1 MDFIIFPANKFNT
14 IMEHS
19 QKTEAPAKMAKEDH
33 SKMDHGSMQHGD
45 NPSMGMEGHNHHAMM
60 IADFKKRFYV
70 VLILTIPI
78 MLLSIMIQKFMGVDW
93 QFTGSKYILLT
104 LSSVVF
110 FYGGWPFFKGL
121 VTEIR
126 TKNPGMMFLIGFA
139 ITVAYIYSV
148 AVVFGLEGMDFF
160 WELATLIL
168 IMLLGH
174 LIEMKSIAGA
184 SKELELLVQLMPA
197 DAHMV
202 MPDMVHDVKTDT
214 LKENDIILVKPGE
227 KVAADGIILEGE
239 SYLNE
244 SMITGESKP
253 VQKIKGQKVIAGS
266 INGNGS
272 LKVTVSHAS
281 KDSYISQLVK
291 LVDDAQ
297 KSKSKTQLL
306 ADTAAKWLT
315 VIAIVAGIGTFLFW
329 YLTGETLAFAME
341 RMVTVIVICC
351 PHALGLAVP
360 LVVAKSTAI
369 SAKNGLLIKNRIAFE
384 NSRKITTIVFD
395 KTGTLTVGKFEVS
408 KIVSLKKEI
417 TEDEIIRIASA
428 LEQQSEHPI
437 ATGILLKAKDLSVD
451 VPSTENFKAITGKG
465 IEATV
470 EGKKVMVV
478 SPGYLK
484 EIKMAVPDDFKADDT
499 ETVVFLII
507 NNELAGY
514 IALSDEIRPES
525 AEAIKTL
532 KENHIKSILLTGDN
546 SKVAKSVSDRLG
558 LDSFIAEVL
567 PDQKLEKI
575 KELQSKGEFVA
586 MTGDGVNDAP
596 ALAQADV
603 GIAVGSGSDIA
614 AETAGIVLVNS
625 NPKDIVNLILFG
637 KATHRKMIQNLIW
650 ATGYNI
656 VALPLAAG
664 VLYEW
669 HILLTPAIGAALMA
683 ASTVVVAVNA
693 SMLRLKDEPKSDSK
707 GEPQQ
712 EAKAE
717 NKDEAKDDS
726 QTEAKDESKPEAKS
740 EPQSVGK
747 VEPMPET
754 KNDSQPEA
762 KDESI
767 QEAKSEPQT
776 ESKDES
782 MNETK
787 DDSQPE
793 AKDEAK
799 AKDDSQPEA
808 KDEIIPEEKDETET
822 KGGNKL
828 EENTKTPSSVSPE
841 IVKRV
846 HEFYEELG
854 SEDVRAVMDMEKAEH
869 EIQEAETKAEAH
881 PITKSKHKSK
891 EEPAIETD
899 KSSDST
905 PELVTRVHELY
916 EKLGREDVSA
926 VQNLDEKGPDILKPE
941 DKVESKTADNTEP
954 KIDVKVDLKPAVK
967 VESKIEAKDELKHV
981 DNAEHHPDAKAK
993 AKPEEKA
1000 GHPHETKA
1008 KTNPKVKTG
1017 HKNVVKAKPMPGSKK

>member
-1 MDFIIFPANKFNT
+1 M
-14 IMEHS
+14 
-19 QKTEAPAKMAKEDH
+19 DH
-33 SKMDHGSMQHGD
+33 SKMDHGSMKHGD

-70 VLILTIPI
+70 VLIMTVPI
-78 MLLSIMIQKFMGVDW
+78 MLLSAMIQKFMGVDW
-93 QFTGSKYILLT
+93 QFNGSKYILLA
-104 LSSVVF
+104 LSTVVF
-110 FYGGWPFFKGL
+110 IYGGWPFFKGS
-121 VTEIR
+121 VTEIK
-126 TKNPGMMFLIGFA
+126 TKTPGMMFLIGFA
-139 ITVAYIYSV
+139 ITSAYIYSA

-174 LIEMKSIAGA
+174 WIEMKSVAGA
-184 SKELELLVQLMPA
+184 SKELELLVQMMPA

-202 MPDMVHDVKTDT
+202 MPEMVHDVKTET

-244 SMITGESKP
+244 SMITGESTP
-253 VQKIKGQKVIAGS
+253 VKKIKGQKVIAGS

-272 LKVTVSHAS
+272 IKVTVSHAS

-315 VIAIVAGIGTFLFW
+315 IIAIVAGISTFLFW
-329 YLTGETLAFAME
+329 FLTGQTLAFALE
-341 RMVTVIVICC
+341 RMITVVVICC

-408 KIVSLKKEI
+408 KIVSLKKEL

-451 VPSTENFKAITGKG
+451 TPSTENFKAITGKG

-470 EGKKVMVV
+470 EGKKVLVV

-484 EIKMAVPDDFKADDT
+484 ENKIAVPDGFTADDN
-499 ETVVFLII
+499 ETVVFVII

-546 SKVAKSVSDRLG
+546 SKVAKSVSDKLG

-664 VLYEW
+664 VLYAW
-669 HILLTPAIGAALMA
+669 NILLSPAIGAALMA
-683 ASTVVVAVNA
+683 ASTIVVAVNA

-707 GEPQQ
+707 AEPHL
-712 EAKAE
+712 EAKDE
-717 NKDEAKDDS
+717 NKTEAKDDS
-726 QTEAKDESKPEAKS
+726 PPQVNPEDKDEPIPETKDDAQPEVKIDSETTEEPISEANAETKPEAK
-740 EPQSVGK
+740 
-747 VEPMPET
+747 T
-754 KNDSQPEA
+754 QPEV
-762 KDESI
+762 
-767 QEAKSEPQT
+767 
-776 ESKDES
+776 
-782 MNETK
+782 
-787 DDSQPE
+787 
-793 AKDEAK
+793 
-799 AKDDSQPEA
+799 
-808 KDEIIPEEKDETET
+808 KDETLT
-822 KGGNKL
+822 KGGIKP
-828 EENTKTPSSVSPE
+828 EEDAKIPSSVSPE

-854 SEDVRAVMDMEKAEH
+854 REDVRAVMDMEKTD
-869 EIQEAETKAEAH
+869 QENPKPEAKAEVQPA
-881 PITKSKHKSK
+881 TKS
-891 EEPAIETD
+891 EPE
-899 KSSDST
+899 
-905 PELVTRVHELY
+905 V
-916 EKLGREDVSA
+916 
-926 VQNLDEKGPDILKPE
+926 
-941 DKVESKTADNTEP
+941 KTE
-954 KIDVKVDLKPAVK
+954 VKVDPEHKNNVGTKIVAKVK
-967 VESKIEAKDELKHV
+967 SK
-981 DNAEHHPDAKAK
+981 PDAKAK
-993 AKPEEKA
+993 SKPEVESR
-1000 GHPHETKA
+1000 HQH
-1008 KTNPKVKTG
+1008 
-1017 HKNVVKAKPMPGSKK
+1017 VVKAKPKPGSKK